1 MLSNRF
7 QLLQLFTFLAQ
18 LYAAWAFLLR
28 PPSEFP
34 CLRTASAKAQRI
46 PLEPFE
52 TSACFMLLPAIS
64 VITFYDA
71 DEEGIVV
78 DTVNEL
84 KLRVDTMISL
94 NPWLAGSLEK
104 APRSERHKY
113 DLVVP
118 ADIPNISESSY
129 GNNPIFT
136 FAGGVSDF
144 RSSTPWEDIAS
155 ATEQYVV
162 RMGRECVASG
172 EPLFRVSTIPLAAS
186 STSVGDNHPESPFAV
201 VVSMS
206 HILGDGALLYQLT
219 GMLGN
224 AGHAR
229 ALNPIRQPYTR
240 PPWEAWC
247 SSRVLLGCLARTVF
261 GPRKR
266 VAWTR
271 VSRSWVDG
279 KKAEAMKE
287 TRQLY
292 SEDESLSWVSTN
304 DVMTAF
310 LIETGNYGRAYMAV
324 DLRGN
329 IRKAI
334 C

>member
-1 MLSNRF
+1 
-7 QLLQLFTFLAQ
+7 
-18 LYAAWAFLLR
+18 
-28 PPSEFP
+28 
-34 CLRTASAKAQRI
+34 
-46 PLEPFE
+46 
-52 TSACFMLLPAIS
+52 MLLPAIS
-64 VITFYDA
+64 VIYFYDTGEDGA
-71 DEEGIVV
+71 VV

-84 KLRVDTMISL
+84 KSRVHTMISL

-104 APRSERHKY
+104 APRSQRHKY
-113 DLVVP
+113 DIVVP
-118 ADIPNISESSY
+118 IDNPNISESSY
-129 GNNPIFT
+129 GNTPIFM
-136 FAGGVSDF
+136 FADGVSDF

-162 RMGRECVASG
+162 RMGRECLATG

-186 STSVGDNHPESPFAV
+186 SNLVGDNHPESPFAV

-224 AGHAR
+224 AGHVR

-271 VSRSWVDG
+271 VSRSWING
-279 KKAEAMKE
+279 KKEEAMKE
-287 TRQLY
+287 ARRLD

-304 DVMTAF
+304 DVITSF

-329 IRKAI
+329 NRKDS